1 MASPSMKRSMQGFIT
16 QKFKRMKKVKSLT
29 PICSFLA
36 LIFMVSLAPVEH
48 GVYVQLHPD
57 NSKKIIVQIVPDK
70 TYADVVAYI
79 NFYSADNKRVA
90 QKAYSLSDEKDKYI
104 RKDKCTNRVFK
115 FSFDKTVIR
124 VTIDHVNEGEVLGED
139 AKGTK
144 IHLPVS
150 KQALG
155 PIEK

>member
-1 MASPSMKRSMQGFIT
+1 
-16 QKFKRMKKVKSLT
+16 MKKVSPLTSLIGFLVLAIT
-29 PICSFLA
+29 LSF
-36 LIFMVSLAPVEH
+36 APAEH

-57 NSKKIIVQIVPDK
+57 NDKKIIVQIVPDK

-79 NFYSADNKRVA
+79 NFYSSDNKRVA
-90 QKAYSLSDEKDKYI
+90 QKAYSLSDDKDKYI

-115 FSFDKTVIR
+115 FSFDKTVTR
-124 VTIDHVNEGEVLGED
+124 VTIDHVNEGEMLSED
-139 AKGTK
+139 GNQTKGTK
-144 IHLPVS
+144 ISLPVA